1 MVKLEDIIDAYYDC
15 RKHKRGTENALM
27 FELDYQINCVSLYND
42 INNRTYK
49 PTTSIAFIVTKPRRR
64 EIFAADF
71 RDRILHHYVDAKIRP
86 LLELEFIEKTCNNRK
101 GKGTSKC
108 VEYLRNDI
116 IEVSENY
123 TSNCYVAKMDISGFF
138 MSISKSLLTTNII
151 KFVEEKYTGPDKEDI
166 IWLLKVLINDNP
178 ESHCVLKSPWSE
190 WLKIDKNKSLFF
202 GDKDKGLPIGNLIS
216 QLLANFYLNDL
227 DHYITEELGFTHYGR
242 YVDDFYIV
250 YKSKEEILNAIPLIR
265 EKLKEVGLQLHKK
278 KFYIQH
284 YSKGIEFVGT
294 VIKPGRTYVHGR
306 TVNNAF
312 RAIEK
317 LNKEYKPG
325 TEENAVAVI
334 NSYLGFMKNHKTY
347 AIRRKLL
354 DTISPKLM
362 QKLYISGHHEKVV
375 LKEDYKRLSII
386 KLKLS
391 NNGNKKL
398 NQSKVRRDKCA

>member
-138 MSISKSLLTTNII
+138 MSI
-151 KFVEEKYTGPDKEDI
+151 
-166 IWLLKVLINDNP
+166 
-178 ESHCVLKSPWSE
+178 
-190 WLKIDKNKSLFF
+190 
-202 GDKDKGLPIGNLIS
+202 
-216 QLLANFYLNDL
+216 
-227 DHYITEELGFTHYGR
+227 R
-242 YVDDFYIV
+242 M
-250 YKSKEEILNAIPLIR
+250 
-265 EKLKEVGLQLHKK
+265 KK
-278 KFYIQH
+278 
-284 YSKGIEFVGT
+284 
-294 VIKPGRTYVHGR
+294 
-306 TVNNAF
+306 
-312 RAIEK
+312 
-317 LNKEYKPG
+317 
-325 TEENAVAVI
+325 
-334 NSYLGFMKNHKTY
+334 
-347 AIRRKLL
+347 
-354 DTISPKLM
+354 
-362 QKLYISGHHEKVV
+362 
-375 LKEDYKRLSII
+375 
-386 KLKLS
+386 
-391 NNGNKKL
+391 
-398 NQSKVRRDKCA
+398 